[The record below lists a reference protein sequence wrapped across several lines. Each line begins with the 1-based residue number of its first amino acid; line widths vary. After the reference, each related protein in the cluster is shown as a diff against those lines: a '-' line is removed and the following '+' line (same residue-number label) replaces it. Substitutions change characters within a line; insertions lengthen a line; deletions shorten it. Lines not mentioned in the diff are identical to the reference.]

1 MLFPILKKD
10 MVEDAVLNPEGAFM
24 LFDDG
29 LAYKHELPRI
39 WLHMPL
45 TISLEHLRS

>member
-1 MLFPILKKD
+1 

-29 LAYKHELPRI
+29 LAYKHELDDSTKDG
-39 WLHMPL
+39 L
-45 TISLEHLRS
+45 TLGCEGT